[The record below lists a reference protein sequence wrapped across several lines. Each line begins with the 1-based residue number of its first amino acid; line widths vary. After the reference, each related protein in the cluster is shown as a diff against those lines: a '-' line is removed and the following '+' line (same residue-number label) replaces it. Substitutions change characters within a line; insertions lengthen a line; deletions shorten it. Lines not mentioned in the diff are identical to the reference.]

1 MTLTQLEYFISVA
14 ELKSFTK
21 AAERHSVT
29 QTAITQQIRGLEEA
43 LGVQLVDRASRPIRL
58 TVAGQTF
65 LQDARGVLERMRYAR
80 TRVSAAT
87 TSVTGT
93 MSLGYV
99 KGYER
104 SNLSKVMKKFHR
116 IYPNIFISCYRREEK
131 ELQTGVKKGTYD
143 LIFTWNT
150 DSEDDT
156 LDSTE
161 VEKSG
166 LSVVL
171 YPSHPLANRSALLRE
186 NLKEEKLLCYMS
198 DNGMPSDGSYQLL
211 DTKSGDDPDIIF
223 YSSDVESILMMVAA
237 EEGISLI
244 PTVLLKDVPNPE
256 HLVFVPLRSEQEE
269 SSVKAVW
276 RKENE
281 SFALKQFLL
290 VMGKGILH
298 FT

>member
-1 MTLTQLEYFISVA
+1 MTLSQLEYFVSVA

-43 LGVQLVDRASRPIRL
+43 VGVQLVDRASRPIRL

-87 TSVTGT
+87 TSVTG
-93 MSLGYV
+93 SLSIGYV

-104 SNLSKVMKKFHR
+104 SNLAKVMKKFHR
-116 IYPNIFISCYRREEK
+116 IYPNIFISCYRREEE
-131 ELQTGVKKGTYD
+131 ELQSGVRKGTYD
-143 LIFTWNT
+143 LIFGWNADREEEICDSIELEKT
-150 DSEDDT
+150 D
-156 LDSTE
+156 
-161 VEKSG
+161 

-186 NLKEEKLLCYMS
+186 NLKEEKLICYMP
-198 DNGMPSDGSYQLL
+198 DNGMPSDTSYQLL
-211 DTKSGDDPDIIF
+211 DTKSGDDPDVIF
-223 YSSDVESILMMVAA
+223 YSADVESILMMVAA

-244 PTVLLKDVPNPE
+244 PTALLKDIPNPE
-256 HLVFVPLRSEQEE
+256 HLVFVPLRSEEE
-269 SSVKAVW
+269 TRSIKAVW
-276 RKENE
+276 RKANE

-290 VMGKGILH
+290 VLGRKKEE
-298 FT
+298 

>member
-93 MSLGYV
+93 LSLGYV

-104 SNLSKVMKKFHR
+104 SNLAKVMKKFH
-116 IYPNIFISCYRREEK
+116 
-131 ELQTGVKKGTYD
+131 G
-143 LIFTWNT
+143 
-150 DSEDDT
+150 
-156 LDSTE
+156 
-161 VEKSG
+161 
-166 LSVVL
+166 
-171 YPSHPLANRSALLRE
+171 
-186 NLKEEKLLCYMS
+186 
-198 DNGMPSDGSYQLL
+198 
-211 DTKSGDDPDIIF
+211 
-223 YSSDVESILMMVAA
+223 
-237 EEGISLI
+237 
-244 PTVLLKDVPNPE
+244 
-256 HLVFVPLRSEQEE
+256 FV
-269 SSVKAVW
+269 
-276 RKENE
+276 
-281 SFALKQFLL
+281 
-290 VMGKGILH
+290 
-298 FT
+298 

>member
-104 SNLSKVMKKFHR
+104 RKLSKVMKKFHR

-150 DSEDDT
+150 DGEDDT
-156 LDSTE
+156 LDSME

-244 PTVLLKDVPNPE
+244 PTALLKDVPNPE

>member
-1 MTLTQLEYFISVA
+1 M
-14 ELKSFTK
+14 
-21 AAERHSVT
+21 
-29 QTAITQQIRGLEEA
+29 
-43 LGVQLVDRASRPIRL
+43 QLVDRASRPIRL

-104 SNLSKVMKKFHR
+104 RNLSKVMKKFHR

-150 DSEDDT
+150 DGEDDT
-156 LDSTE
+156 LDSME

-244 PTVLLKDVPNPE
+244 PTALLKDVPNPE